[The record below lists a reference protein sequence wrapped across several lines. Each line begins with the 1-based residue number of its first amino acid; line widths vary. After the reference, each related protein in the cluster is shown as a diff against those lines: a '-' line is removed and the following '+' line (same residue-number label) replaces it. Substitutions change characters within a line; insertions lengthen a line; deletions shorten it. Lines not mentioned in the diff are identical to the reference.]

1 MNMRHPMGR
10 PSTLKRTPRFAV
22 FQTPT
27 GHFRGIPASCSPLAL
42 IPSSLVTIQ
51 NLIKVHRILGINR
64 KDRKITHVPFRKT
77 RLSSAGLRVDI
88 PHAEMAPCFHQ
99 RTKRRRPFPQRGCH
113 GDGGPSG
120 PFAKREA
127 VIRAFCV
134 LLCVQW
140 TPSE

>member
-1 MNMRHPMGR
+1 MV
-10 PSTLKRTPRFAV
+10 S
-22 FQTPT
+22 
-27 GHFRGIPASCSPLAL
+27 
-42 IPSSLVTIQ
+42 IQ
-51 NLIKVHRILGINR
+51 NPIKVHRILGINR

-77 RLSSAGLRVDI
+77 RLSSAGLRMDI
-88 PHAEMAPCFHQ
+88 PHAEMADAALSSDGNGE
-99 RTKRRRPFPQRGCH
+99 PFPQRGCH